1 MGTFWSPMGPE
12 VVCRM
17 YEGALYLLL
26 FTGIKKGTCDAA
38 IHASYSTEST
48 NHVAN
53 ANEVTS
59 QALSRTWFCCMELCA
74 AVRSLLHSLRPTVT
88 PHSTC
93 DALFHCLFDFLGAFP
108 PPHPVIDP
116 HLPPYFSPIPFANPP
131 TAEKN
136 DDFRAFL
143 SHA

>member
-88 PHSTC
+88 PHSTMHYFT
-93 DALFHCLFDFLGAFP
+93 ASLTSWEPFP
-108 PPHPVIDP
+108 PPPVIDP